1 MSYNTILK
9 HWKNFFTLFDF
20 RGLIYEWMEHYRVAV
35 GISQPFRISMR
46 ANRRAM
52 SHSARSVPGVLP
64 SGFETR
70 RSSFRRTPSAPPVA
84 SPKGS
89 PRDPSSTMV
98 AKQSHSFAEKARF
111 GGIVEDFRGITL
123 VVPTNEMLGSRTAS
137 DPVSTALGWVK

>member
-1 MSYNTILK
+1 
-9 HWKNFFTLFDF
+9 
-20 RGLIYEWMEHYRVAV
+20 MEHYRVAV

-70 RSSFRRTPSAPPVA
+70 RSSVRRTPSAPPVA

-111 GGIVEDFRGITL
+111 GGIVEGITL
-123 VVPTNEMLGSRTAS
+123 VVPTNEMLGSRTES
-137 DPVSTALGWVK
+137 NPVSTAFG

>member
-1 MSYNTILK
+1 
-9 HWKNFFTLFDF
+9 
-20 RGLIYEWMEHYRVAV
+20 MEHYRVAV

-70 RSSFRRTPSAPPVA
+70 RSSVRRTPSAPPVA

-123 VVPTNEMLGSRTAS
+123 VVPTNEMLGSRTES
-137 DPVSTALGWVK
+137 NPVSTAFG